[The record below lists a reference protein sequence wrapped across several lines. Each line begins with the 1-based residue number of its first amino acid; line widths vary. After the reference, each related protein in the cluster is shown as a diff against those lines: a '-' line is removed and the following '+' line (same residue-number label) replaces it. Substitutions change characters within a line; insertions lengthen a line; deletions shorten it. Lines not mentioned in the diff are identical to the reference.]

1 MSASFPA
8 GSAAA
13 PPPLAVARAL
23 ELLGQTRG
31 RERALETVRG
41 YVDDVER
48 ELDALP
54 DGPARE
60 ALRTMT
66 RMTVERVG

>member
-1 MSASFPA
+1 MN
-8 GSAAA
+8 
-13 PPPLAVARAL
+13 RAL
-23 ELLGQTRG
+23 ELLGETRG

-41 YVDDVER
+41 YVDDAER

-60 ALRTMT
+60 ALRAMT